1 MTIVDIVWKY
11 IVCQCLTSEQLICMQ
26 VVGGKVLLK
35 FRRDLMC
42 DREGDAKTNF
52 SWYSAFLGR
61 IISDVMRLAPEGKI
75 GASLN

>member
-11 IVCQCLTSEQLICMQ
+11 IVCQCLTSEQLMCMQ
-26 VVGGKVLLK
+26 VVGEKSTIEVSQRFGVWQ
-35 FRRDLMC
+35 
-42 DREGDAKTNF
+42 GNAKTNF
-52 SWYSAFLGR
+52 SWYSAFRGR